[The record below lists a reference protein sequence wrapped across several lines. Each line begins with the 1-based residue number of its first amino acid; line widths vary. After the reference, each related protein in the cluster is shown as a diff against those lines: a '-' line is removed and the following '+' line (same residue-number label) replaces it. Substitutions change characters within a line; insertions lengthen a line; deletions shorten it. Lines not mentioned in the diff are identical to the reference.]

1 MSSGH
6 RRGRRILLATLVLA
20 ALVPL
25 GPSPAAAVST
35 ECDDLADTEI
45 PADARIGDFGP
56 GRFLA
61 DVDGDQHRDVVTGY
75 VIGGPPPAYGN
86 QDAYLH
92 VELASGWGT
101 VIQLDQFTTFPISQP
116 VRVAD
121 LGGRRLIVIAFGVG
135 ANLAEF
141 AFLEFSNCSLA
152 PVELVT
158 GGLPRII
165 AGGSLLY
172 SSWFACRS
180 NDVVM
185 LKLER
190 GFDEDGNVVEE
201 IMTGGDATV
210 YRLEPGGFR
219 RTGRLDLNLPR
230 LHDDLRREFPD
241 CSRFGGTFVDDDE
254 SVFQGAIEW
263 LALEGLTKG
272 CNPPA
277 GDRYCPERGVTRSEM
292 AALVVRALGLTEDGG
307 GDLFT
312 DDDGSVFEVAI
323 DRLGA
328 AGLTRGCNPPAND
341 RFCPE
346 RGVTRGEMAAFLVRA
361 LGLTDDGG
369 GDLFTD
375 DDGSVFQGA
384 IDRLG
389 AAGITAGCN
398 PPVNDRFC
406 PDEHVT
412 RGQMAAFLI
421 RAFGGK
427 SA

>member
-1 MSSGH
+1 M
-6 RRGRRILLATLVLA
+6 VLA
-20 ALVPL
+20 ALVPF
-25 GPSPAAAVST
+25 GSSPAAAVST
-35 ECDDLADTEI
+35 ECDSLVDTEI
-45 PADARIGDFGP
+45 PAEARIGDFGP
-56 GRFLA
+56 ARFLA
-61 DVDGDQHRDVVTGY
+61 DVDGDQHGDVVTGY
-75 VIGGPPPAYGN
+75 VIGGPPPAYED

-101 VIQLDQFTTFPISQP
+101 VIQLDEFTTFPIAQP
-116 VRVAD
+116 VRLVD
-121 LGGRRLIVIAFGVG
+121 IGGRRLIVIGLGVG
-135 ANLAEF
+135 ANLTEF
-141 AFLEFSNCSLA
+141 AFFEFRNCSLA

-165 AGGSLLY
+165 AGGSLLH

-190 GFDEDGNVVEE
+190 GFDEEGNVVEE
-201 IMTGGDATV
+201 ILTGGDATV
-210 YRLEPGGFR
+210 FRPEPGGFR
-219 RTGRLDLNLPR
+219 RTGTIDLNLPR
-230 LHDDLRREFPD
+230 LQDDLRQEFPD
-241 CSRFGGTFVDDDE
+241 CSGFGGTFLDDDG

-263 LALEGLTKG
+263 LALEGLTMG

-277 GDRYCPERGVTRSEM
+277 SDRYCPERGVTRGEI
-292 AALVVRALGLTEDGG
+292 AAFLDRALGLTDDGV

-312 DDDGSVFEVAI
+312 DDDGSVFEGAI

-328 AGLTRGCNPPAND
+328 AGFTRGCNPPAND

-361 LGLTDDGG
+361 LELTDDGG

-375 DDGSVFQGA
+375 DDGSVFEGA

-412 RGQMAAFLI
+412 RGQMAAFLR
-421 RAFGGK
+421 RAFGRE